1 MGCVHR
7 QRASTEISKPYV
19 RVDKHS
25 CLAGEENNEKRDWR
39 EIGGGQNKLVK
50 SFKGQSEE
58 LRFNV
63 FEY

>member
-7 QRASTEISKPYV
+7 KRVSTEISKPYV
-19 RVDKHS
+19 QVDKHS

-39 EIGGGQNKLVK
+39 EIGSGQNKLVK
-50 SFKGQSEE
+50 SFEGQSEE

-63 FEY
+63 IE